1 MDLRENQMS
10 LSTVKDTFM
19 VIVIIN
25 FAALILLNAV
35 SLYIARTKIELILNS
50 LKNSSISLSLMML
63 WDGGLWGRIYMMGEV
78 FGILRNPEI
87 YIYQGKLNAKD
98 IKNFPPDL
106 KRMLLALHRYL
117 KISGLY
123 LYALAYSSHL
133 N

>member
-1 MDLRENQMS
+1 MS

-87 YIYQGKLNAKD
+87 YIYQGKLNAED

-117 KISGLY
+117 KISGSIFICFGL
-123 LYALAYSSHL
+123 LVTFELI
-133 N
+133 